1 MSNRPETKN
10 GSYLGLRGSKP
21 NSEGT
26 YSTRNPPLFVV
37 YKPQNRPTR
46 HVDPYT
52 GGHLVEPEGSPA
64 RARLGPT
71 VDPPG
76 YPGRKKKTFFKVVPR
91 PFGML
96 KQVFLGRFEPVVT
109 RFGPWKVPKCLEN
122 GPFWDQKWV
131 KNGSKT
137 HFSKSGSRP
146 FGMLKKVF
154 LAHFEPVVTRFGPCK
169 IPKCLQKGPLSEQN
183 WVKNGSQTRFSK
195 SDPGPLGMLKQVF
208 LAHFEPVLNE
218 CSPFRHMY
226 APSCTLR
233 RYLRAVWWSH
243 LELGRGV

>member
-1 MSNRPETKN
+1 MSEKRPKNGQKWPECALFVSNRPKAKN
-10 GSYLGLRGSKP
+10 RPYLGLRGSKL

-26 YSTRNPPLFVV
+26 YSTRNHPLFVV
-37 YKPQNRPTR
+37 HKPQNRPTR
-46 HVDPYT
+46 RLDPCI
-52 GGHLVEPEGSPA
+52 GGHLVELEGSPA

-71 VDPPG
+71 VGVPG
-76 YPGRKKKTFFKVVPR
+76 AKKMTFFKFVPK

-96 KQVFLGRFEPVVT
+96 KQVFLGR
-109 RFGPWKVPKCLEN
+109 
-122 GPFWDQKWV
+122 
-131 KNGSKT
+131 
-137 HFSKSGSRP
+137 
-146 FGMLKKVF
+146 
-154 LAHFEPVVTRFGPCK
+154 FEPVVTRFGPCK

-183 WVKNGSQTRFSK
+183 WVKNGSQRCFSK

-226 APSCTLR
+226 APNRTLR
-233 RYLRAVWWSH
+233 RYLRAIWWRH